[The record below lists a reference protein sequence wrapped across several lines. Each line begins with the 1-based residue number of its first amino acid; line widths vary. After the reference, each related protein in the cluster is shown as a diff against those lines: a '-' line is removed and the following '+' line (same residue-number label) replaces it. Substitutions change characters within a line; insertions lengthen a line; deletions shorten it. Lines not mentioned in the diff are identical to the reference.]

1 LPEVCQNFHFWAVQG
16 AACLEA
22 MAAVI
27 AAGAGRAV
35 GKDAAI
41 VKLIFMIYLMC

>member
-1 LPEVCQNFHFWAVQG
+1 M
-16 AACLEA
+16 EA

-41 VKLIFMIYLMC
+41 IKLIFMIYLMC